1 VISHGIL
8 LSYVYICKAVPD
20 EERSERRKKQK
31 GEGKNKG
38 RNIAFCL
45 TLFGVCNRLIA
56 LLNKTTIAHI
66 SHFAVH
72 EYV

>member
-1 VISHGIL
+1 MISLGIL
-8 LSYVYICKAVPD
+8 LSYVYICKAVLD
-20 EERSERRKKQK
+20 AERRERRKK
-31 GEGKNKG
+31 EKNKG
-38 RNIAFCL
+38 RNVAFCL
-45 TLFGVCNRLIA
+45 TLLGVCNRLIA